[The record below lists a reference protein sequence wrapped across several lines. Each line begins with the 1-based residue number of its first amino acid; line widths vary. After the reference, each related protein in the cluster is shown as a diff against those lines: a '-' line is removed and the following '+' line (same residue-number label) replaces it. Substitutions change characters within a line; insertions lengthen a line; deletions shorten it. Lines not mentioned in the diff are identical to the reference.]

1 MWTYGPARA
10 PPPPV
15 KKNSTDEYDG
25 RVLRPTPRRTQGLGR
40 LPRTR
45 SGRPKL
51 LLPPRGSFVD
61 AVAPGRLR
69 PSHER
74 SPPGPRGQDPPTSP
88 LDAVRVTGA
97 LPATQSPG
105 SSRHLLTTTT
115 RGAARA
121 TGPRHGDECGCHTR
135 RRPSIDNRAPRSALP
150 ATPSVGSVTAQR
162 RRRAVSRCVY
172 RPVPRKILIN
182 YGSG

>member
-88 LDAVRVTGA
+88 LDAVRAEERLASDAVGRLRA
-97 LPATQSPG
+97 LVF
-105 SSRHLLTTTT
+105 
-115 RGAARA
+115 
-121 TGPRHGDECGCHTR
+121 HTAEGEVVVKKEEQAKH
-135 RRPSIDNRAPRSALP
+135 P
-150 ATPSVGSVTAQR
+150 
-162 RRRAVSRCVY
+162 
-172 RPVPRKILIN
+172 
-182 YGSG
+182 